1 MKFKY
6 LLIAVLA
13 GAALVG
19 CNKEKGGANDGT
31 EEIKDA
37 RYMGFTISMPDA
49 TTKAGAVGN
58 PGDPDYKPATGGPG
72 GYVVGEDYENAIKT
86 LHFFFYRDGA
96 YISWGYGD
104 MANSFNSQTA
114 GAAGSNVE
122 ETHPDPYGTS
132 GEYTGVVVLESTM
145 AMPNQVLCV
154 VNSRNPG
161 WYRNKTLE
169 QVKAV
174 LHTGETESLTGNTT
188 DSFKDFQFADN
199 NGNPYFVMF
208 TSPMY
213 GSNASGNKE
222 IKYVTDIYVEETSQ
236 GSGVFKPS
244 SNIQNTREA
253 AQKNPVNIYVE
264 RMAAR
269 LEIANLSSIVDGNG
283 FVDANK
289 LDASMKFSD
298 SDPLYPNEPTYDI
311 KPLAWSVIAANKK
324 AYSLK
329 QIKLEWWDNMGANKP
344 FSGNWLESG
353 DKTQNPV
360 YSEQMYTRINWTE
373 DPNYGYRAAFTARNH
388 YPHSAREYTS
398 TSELKYWSA
407 KEIQEHYDAAD
418 KTEGDILQRYAYENT
433 FPAAGQKTP
442 RINGTM
448 LLLYAQAKKHNAA
461 NYENLYAYMGQIYTA
476 QEYCEHLLST
486 IAAHGCG
493 FYWKDGSNYKPIRTT
508 SDFTNP
514 AKGYFKAVKATTF
527 EEFFGTREFARW
539 KDLTGT
545 DSYSSID
552 PSKKMIDL
560 YDEWVIDLSGSLQPN
575 KYDAGFGTDPV
586 PTSWAA
592 TNEKGYADGYVTLV
606 PTADC
611 PQLYVVDTD
620 PLTNTNYDPN
630 VANSEYRAAT
640 DKDLVKGFLGSVVE
654 PANKYTEGRMY
665 YAIPIEH
672 FGQATT
678 AGTNP
683 DPLEGNY
690 GVVRNNFYQVN
701 IGQIKSLGHGIDDV
715 TEPIVPGDRKKPFYI
730 AAKIN
735 ILSWQLATQ
744 TAILEE

>member
-1 MKFKY
+1 MKFRY
-6 LLIAVLA
+6 LLIAALA
-13 GAALVG
+13 GLALVG
-19 CNKEKGGANDGT
+19 CNKEVGNDVIGPDQ
-31 EEIKDA
+31 EGE
-37 RYMGFTISMPDA
+37 RYMGFTISMPSAVTKAA
-49 TTKAGAVGN
+49 TT
-58 PGDPDYKPATGGPG
+58 GGLG
-72 GYVVGEDYENAIKT
+72 TYQVGEAYENAIKT

-96 YISWGYGD
+96 YVSWGYGD
-104 MANSFNSQTA
+104 MASQFNSETA

-122 ETHPDPYGTS
+122 ETRPAPYGT
-132 GEYTGVVVLESTM
+132 GVEYTGVVVLESTM

-154 VNSRNPG
+154 VNSRNPN

-174 LHTGETESLTGNTT
+174 LHTGSSESLTGNTA
-188 DSFKDFQFADN
+188 DSFKDFQSRD
-199 NGNPYFVMF
+199 GDPYFVMF

-213 GSNASGNKE
+213 GSNASGVPE
-222 IKYVTDIYVEETSQ
+222 IKYVTDIYVEESS
-236 GSGVFKPS
+236 SGVFTAN
-244 SNIQNTREA
+244 SNIQNTREG

-283 FVDANK
+283 FVKTDN
-289 LDASMKFSD
+289 LDASMKEG
-298 SDPLYPNEPTYDI
+298 SDPIYDI

-329 QIKLEWWDNMGANKP
+329 HIKLDWWTKMGANEA

-353 DKTQNPV
+353 EKTENPLHPT
-360 YSEQMYTRINWTE
+360 EKMYTRINWTE
-373 DPNYGYRAAFTARNH
+373 DPNYGYRAAFTARDH

-407 KEIQEHYDAAD
+407 KDIQAHYDAAE

-433 FPAAGQKTP
+433 FPVDGQKSP

-461 NYENLYAYMGQIYTA
+461 NYENLFAYMGQVYTA
-476 QEYCEHLLST
+476 QEYCEHLLAT

-493 FYWKDGSNYKPIRTT
+493 FYWKDGSEYKPIRTT
-508 SDFTNP
+508 PAFTDPGNH
-514 AKGYFKAVKATTF
+514 YFKTVKATTF
-527 EEFFGTREFARW
+527 EEFFGTRQFARYE
-539 KDLTGT
+539 DLTT
-545 DSYSSID
+545 TASAND
-552 PSKKMIDL
+552 PSKKLIDL
-560 YDEWVIDLSGSLQPN
+560 YDEWVIDLSGTLQPN
-575 KYDAGFGTDPV
+575 AYDASFVNV

-592 TNEKGYADGYVTLV
+592 TNEKGYADGYVTLI

-620 PLTNTNYDPN
+620 PATNNTYDPA

-640 DKDLVKGFLGSVVE
+640 NKDIVKGFLGSVVE

-672 FGQATT
+672 FGKATT
-678 AGTNP
+678 SGSNP
-683 DPLEGNY
+683 DLLEGNY

-701 IGQIKSLGHGIDDV
+701 IGTIKSLGHGIDDV
-715 TEPIVPGDRKKPFYI
+715 TEPIVPGDRKKPYYI

-744 TAILEE
+744 TADLEE

>member
-49 TTKAGAVGN
+49 TTKAGAEGN
-58 PGDPDYKPATGGPG
+58 PGDPDYKPATGAPG
-72 GYVVGEDYENAIKT
+72 DYVVGEDYENAIKT

-96 YISWGYGD
+96 YVSWGYGD
-104 MANSFNSQTA
+104 MANSFNSETA

-122 ETHPDPYGTS
+122 ETRPAPYGT
-132 GEYTGVVVLESTM
+132 GYTGVVVLESTM

-154 VNSRNPG
+154 VNSKNPN

-174 LHTGETESLTGNTT
+174 LHTGEAESLTGNTT
-188 DSFKDFQFADN
+188 DSFKDFQFRD
-199 NGNPYFVMF
+199 GDPYFVMF

-213 GSNASGNKE
+213 GSNASGAKE
-222 IKYVTDIYVEETSQ
+222 IKYVTDIVVEETSQ

-244 SNIQNTREA
+244 SNIQNTRED

-269 LEIANLSSIVDGNG
+269 LEIANLSSIVDGSG
-283 FVDANK
+283 FVKTNN
-289 LDASMKFSD
+289 LDDSMKEGS
-298 SDPLYPNEPTYDI
+298 NPTYDI

-329 QIKLEWWDNMGANKP
+329 QIKLGWWGQMGANEP

-353 DKTQNPV
+353 DETPNPLHP
-360 YSEQMYTRINWTE
+360 SEKMKTRINWTE
-373 DPNYGYRAAFTARNH
+373 DPNYGYKAAFTARNY
-388 YPHSAREYTS
+388 YPHSAREYTAD
-398 TSELKYWSA
+398 SELKYWSA
-407 KEIQEHYDAAD
+407 EDIQAHYDAAD
-418 KTEGDILQRYAYENT
+418 ASEGDILQRYAYENT
-433 FPAAGQKTP
+433 FPAGGQKTP

-448 LLLYAQAKKHNAA
+448 LLLYAQAKKHAA
-461 NYENLYAYMGQIYTA
+461 ADYEDLYAYMGQIYTA
-476 QEYCEHLLST
+476 REYCEHLLST

-493 FYWKDGSNYKPIRTT
+493 FYWKDGSDYKPIRTT
-508 SDFTNP
+508 PAFTDPGNH
-514 AKGYFKAVKATTF
+514 YFKAVKATTF
-527 EEFFGTREFARW
+527 EEFFGTKQFARYA
-539 KDLTGT
+539 DLSTT
-545 DSYSSID
+545 VSAID
-552 PSKKMIDL
+552 GSKKLIDL
-560 YDEWVIDLSGSLQPN
+560 YDEWVIDLSGTLQP
-575 KYDAGFGTDPV
+575 KVYDGNFVDV
-586 PTSWAA
+586 PTSWTA
-592 TNEKGYADGYVTLV
+592 TDEKGYADGYVTLI

-611 PQLYVVDTD
+611 PQLYVIDTD
-620 PLTNTNYDPN
+620 TATNPTYNP
-630 VANSEYRAAT
+630 ATAGSEYRAAT
-640 DKDLVKGFLGSVVE
+640 NKDLVKGFLGSVVE
-654 PANKYTEGRMY
+654 PANKYTKGHMY

-683 DPLEGNY
+683 EPLEGNY

-701 IGQIKSLGHGIDDV
+701 IGKIKSLGHGIDDV
-715 TEPIVPGDRKKPFYI
+715 KEPIVPGDRKKPFYI

-744 TAILEE
+744 TANLEE